1 MPSLKKINIIVIVIV
16 ILSIAI
22 TNTFTFSDKKKILI
36 KDEKKSKLNCHKC
49 IVNFDVKEGI
59 PILIPKNMEPL

>member
-1 MPSLKKINIIVIVIV
+1 MHA
-16 ILSIAI
+16 SISCPHCK
-22 TNTFTFSDKKKILI
+22 NILI

-49 IVNFDVKEGI
+49 LVSFDVKEGI